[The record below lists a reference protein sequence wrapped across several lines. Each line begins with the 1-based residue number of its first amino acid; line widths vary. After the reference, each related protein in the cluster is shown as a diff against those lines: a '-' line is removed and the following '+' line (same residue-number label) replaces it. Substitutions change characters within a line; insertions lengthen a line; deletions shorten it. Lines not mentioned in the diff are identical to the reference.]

1 MIKYAILPSY
11 ISFIDCNSNMAIWT
25 NEDIIYEGILLLA
38 LLISLF
44 IYLCL
49 RYLFICAFDMING
62 APPRNT
68 SGAGP
73 RAAATPLR
81 HGNTIIPSPK
91 PRNSFSATLKTL
103 KTQRAARY
111 SFVVE
116 CCCASIAIVARG
128 ALQELQA
135 RICFWIGSFFFES
148 NVACCRLFPFAP
160 RVDGPTE
167 FAPCRLDLTNP
178 RLSLANLWNHW

>member
-1 MIKYAILPSY
+1 
-11 ISFIDCNSNMAIWT
+11 
-25 NEDIIYEGILLLA
+25 
-38 LLISLF
+38 
-44 IYLCL
+44 
-49 RYLFICAFDMING
+49 MING

-148 NVACCRLFPFAP
+148 NVARCRLFPFCAGSGRADGVCALQIGPHKSSTQP
-160 RVDGPTE
+160 RKPVKSLIVLDNFRLFSLRAFPKDHTCSPPQKYQAQLLRVRTHCTSTE
-167 FAPCRLDLTNP
+167 AFRFP
-178 RLSLANLWNHW
+178 